1 MGILIHGYFIL
12 IHFCLLSDKQR
23 DLLWNKLSEVNT
35 IIIDEISMV
44 SSVLI
49 FRLSRWLIE
58 LYGCD
63 SQKAFSGLPVIVCA
77 NVYQLPSVN
86 GAPIYLAN
94 KITKDLVIIWAGRA
108 GRSHA

>member
-23 DLLWNKLSEVNT
+23 DLLWNKLSEVKT

-49 FRLSRWLIE
+49 FRLSR
-58 LYGCD
+58 
-63 SQKAFSGLPVIVCA
+63 
-77 NVYQLPSVN
+77 
-86 GAPIYLAN
+86 
-94 KITKDLVIIWAGRA
+94 
-108 GRSHA
+108 